1 MSKLIV
7 LLPHAGVDDAERM
20 QGWTL
25 QADGTAAPVTLALSD
40 MAAQSAQ
47 ELVVVVPAAA
57 IAWHV
62 ATLPVGIKLRGDV
75 RLLPVLQHLLEEGL
89 LTDAEQAHVAVAP
102 GAQPGSPC
110 VLVVCDRPWLS
121 TWLQAFEQAGLRI
134 SQVVPEVVPE
144 MLADAA
150 VCTGRGHR
158 AWVSYLHQQLPVTL
172 PLDSHVVAQIAAQ
185 RVEALPAVYT
195 DAAKAWGADKV
206 QLLSDADYLTA
217 LLQTPWDLAQHH
229 LASTPWVRMRRKW
242 MALWQA
248 VRHAPA
254 WRSVRVAT
262 GALAVVAVLGLNVQA
277 HMKSRALQATQVAM
291 VQTVQSTFP
300 HVRVVVDAPLQ
311 MQREVQALRSRSG
324 AQTGQDMLP
333 MLSALG
339 IALQGMAQRPQAVEY
354 TGSELVLR
362 GWPADALQPLS
373 TKLESQ
379 GYTAV
384 KVSDTVRVQ
393 LRSGT

>member
-7 LLPHAGVDDAERM
+7 LLPHAGVDDAERV

-25 QADGTAAPVTLALSD
+25 QADGTATPVTLALSD
-40 MAAQSAQ
+40 MTAQSAQ

-62 ATLPVGIKLRGDV
+62 ATLPAGIKLRGDV

-102 GAQPGSPC
+102 GAQPGSSC
-110 VLVVCDRPWLS
+110 VLAVCDRPWLS

-206 QLLSDADYLTA
+206 QLLSDADYLAA

-229 LASTPWVRMRRKW
+229 LAFTPWVRMRRKW

-254 WRSVRVAT
+254 WRSARVAT
-262 GALAVVAVLGLNVQA
+262 GVFAVVAVLGLNVQA
-277 HMKSRALQATQVAM
+277 YMKSRALQATQAAM

-324 AQTGQDMLP
+324 VQAGQDMLP

-339 IALQGMAQRPQAVEY
+339 AALQGVAQRPQAVEY

-362 GWPADALQPLS
+362 GLPADALQPLS

-379 GYTAV
+379 GYMAV